1 MEPFMC
7 KPYLLLLFIL
17 IYANVH
23 AQTKWFSGYLK
34 DSVTNLPV
42 SGGTVINFNTQKKVQ
57 SDRRGFFRLQATPND
72 VLYVTAPSYRF
83 DTLRFSYLFA
93 DTITIHLFPVGHV
106 LPGVTVAA
114 HYNQYQIDSVERRKA
129 FEQLQGQKVSTV
141 SSTNNGAFGV
151 GLNLDKLFKKKY
163 KDQKKSEKLF
173 VSTEEQAYVN
183 YRFSSQMVAD
193 YTGLKDEPLRDFLYR
208 YTPSYKWLR
217 QHPSDDEVL
226 YYINDKIK
234 EYRGSKR

>member
-1 MEPFMC
+1 MC
-7 KPYLLLLFIL
+7 KPYLLLLFVL
-17 IYANVH
+17 IYANTH

-57 SDRRGFFRLQATPND
+57 SDRKGFFRLQASPND
-72 VLYVTAPSYRF
+72 VLYITAPSYRF

-106 LPGVTVAA
+106 LQGVTVTAQ
-114 HYNQYQIDSVERRKA
+114 YNQYQVDSIERRKN
-129 FEQLQGQKVSTV
+129 FEQLRGQKQSTV
-141 SSTNNGAFGV
+141 TSTNNGAFGV
-151 GLNLDKLFKKKY
+151 GLNLDKAFKKKY
-163 KDQKKSEKLF
+163 KDQKKAEKLF
-173 VSTEEQAYVN
+173 ESTEELEYIN
-183 YRFSSQMVAD
+183 YRFSPEMVAS
-193 YTGLKDEPLRDFLYR
+193 YTGLKDEALRDFLYR

-217 QHPSDDEVL
+217 QHPSDDDVL

-234 EYRGSKR
+234 EYRAGKK

>member
-1 MEPFMC
+1 
-7 KPYLLLLFIL
+7 
-17 IYANVH
+17 
-23 AQTKWFSGYLK
+23 
-34 DSVTNLPV
+34 
-42 SGGTVINFNTQKKVQ
+42 
-57 SDRRGFFRLQATPND
+57 
-72 VLYVTAPSYRF
+72 
-83 DTLRFSYLFA
+83 
-93 DTITIHLFPVGHV
+93 
-106 LPGVTVAA
+106 
-114 HYNQYQIDSVERRKA
+114 
-129 FEQLQGQKVSTV
+129 VSTV